1 MKFEAH
7 YYSETGNME
16 STEYS
21 DNLYSLLRNYS
32 VFWQNDKYKP
42 TLWITEGNVSL
53 RIHDF
58 AFKELTPKLTAPIC
72 RRGSSK
78 QIGCFQKIDF
88 ASPDELYTNRPD
100 KLEKAVY
107 SLLAKAEIDHT
118 GKLDTKSPSYKKAM
132 RITRSNFP
140 DLFCDLDEDVDLI
153 FKDKKYDYTLF
164 YFNPDSNAGGQ
175 IVQCPFQ
182 MTRHNA
188 WLEIKITLTF

>member
-58 AFKELTPKLTAPIC
+58 AFISFFDCIFDIAERMEKC
-72 RRGSSK
+72 
-78 QIGCFQKIDF
+78 QFIGTFIDNAF
-88 ASPDELYTNRPD
+88 SYKDMVKTEEKDELPKTIS
-100 KLEKAVY
+100 EF
-107 SLLAKAEIDHT
+107 AKT
-118 GKLDTKSPSYKKAM
+118 YGNSS
-132 RITRSNFP
+132 SFS
-140 DLFCDLDEDVDLI
+140 CLDENGTPYGWGKVLDYLGIGWRDI
-153 FKDKKYDYTLF
+153 PDPHNRKK
-164 YFNPDSNAGGQ
+164 
-175 IVQCPFQ
+175 
-182 MTRHNA
+182 
-188 WLEIKITLTF
+188 